1 MFDTKRAAE
10 YFIVAWCKEWTL
22 TEYLKVVLERPKL
35 CEFGQGEFQGVLD
48 EACAAYPWLPKDYRA
63 YPRTVRVVVGA
74 TYPKL
79 SAWLF
84 ARNDDVARL
93 KCAPQVEKLCCP
105 EKPKPIFSDADRTE
119 FKAARAGLR
128 QATTSWRAARDAFK
142 TNQRSAWNV
151 CKA

>member
-10 YFIVAWCKEWTL
+10 YFVVAWCKQWTL
-22 TEYLKVVLERPKL
+22 TEYLKVVLERQKL
-35 CEFGQGEFQGVLD
+35 CEFGKDEFQGVLD
-48 EACAAYPWLPKDYRA
+48 EACAAYPWLPNDYRA
-63 YPRTVRVVVGA
+63 YPRSVRVVVGT

-84 ARNDDVARL
+84 ARDDDVSRL
-93 KCAPQVEKLCCP
+93 KCAAQIEKLRGP
-105 EKPKPIFSDADRTE
+105 VTPTPMFREADREE
-119 FKAARAGLR
+119 FKAARREMR